1 VFGWIKAHAG
11 IARIKMKGFKPLD
24 SGPFLIDSDQRV
36 IANQIVNRASHE
48 TRGGMEE
55 SDHVSA
61 EFLPQ

>member
-1 VFGWIKAHAG
+1 
-11 IARIKMKGFKPLD
+11 MKGFKPLD
-24 SGPFLIDSDQRV
+24 SRLFLIDSDQSV

-55 SDHVSA
+55 SDHVSV

>member
-1 VFGWIKAHAG
+1 
-11 IARIKMKGFKPLD
+11 MKGFKPLD
-24 SGPFLIDSDQRV
+24 SRLFLIDSDQSV
-36 IANQIVNRASHE
+36 IANQIVNRASLE